1 MTLLQQPPS
10 DENVE
15 EREIQV
21 ELETSFLEYAMS
33 VIVARALPDAR
44 DGLKPVHRR
53 ILWGAHLMNL
63 SPDRSY
69 VKCGRLVGEVM
80 GKYHPHGDVAIYDAL
95 VRMGQPFS
103 LRHPLIDGHGNFGSP
118 ADPPAAMRYTECRLA
133 PLAMVM
139 LAGIDED
146 TVDLVPNYSGE
157 FEEPA
162 VLPARLPNLLVN
174 GAQGI
179 AVGMATNIPP
189 HNLGEVVAAAVHLV
203 DHPNAD
209 SDRLARI
216 VRGPDFPTGGV
227 IVGRDGILDA
237 YRTGRGSV
245 RVRAS
250 ARIEP
255 GRRGDR
261 IVVSELPYQVS
272 VETVAEKIGEIVEGG
287 GLQGVREIIDE
298 SAKGETRFVVELRP
312 GARGEEVLAQ
322 LFKQTTLETNF
333 AVNCVALVSGVPRT
347 LSLRDALV
355 AYLDHQYE
363 VVRRRSDHRLGKARA
378 RAHIVEGRLRVLDV
392 LDAVIAMI
400 RASDDRGHARAQLMA
415 EPFSFTEPQAA
426 DILNMQLGQLTRLSR
441 LELEEEIA
449 ALRLEIGALE
459 EVLTDDTVLRR
470 VVKEELEAV
479 ATEHATPR
487 RTRILESDD
496 ALAAAADLGS
506 LVADAPREVRITATG
521 FVSAVDPVAAG
532 RRRATRTFPDGPT
545 AALLDTTEAA
555 DILVVGRSGTV
566 HRLAVR
572 DVPVHDKP
580 AKGAPVGEPV
590 VAAFAVPHEGAAD
603 DERTLLLAT
612 AQGGVKRVRF
622 AEIGD
627 LARAAS
633 VAALAPGDHLV
644 AAVPLGPGDEHVA
657 LATRGGKVIRFD
669 AEEVRVMG
677 RPAGTIA
684 GLKVLAGDEVIWAGA
699 APAGGSLIGV
709 SATGLA
715 KRTAWDEYPV
725 QGRGGQGVR
734 GYKLGGKAGE
744 TVTAWAGVADDADEL
759 WLASAKGATTSVR
772 AGEVAAA
779 GRDTGGAR
787 LGSAPPGPVVRALV
801 RPAAAAAAPDAP
813 SAPAAPSG
821 GGPAGRPAGSRK
833 PAGADDGSDSRG
845 QPGQLFPDQ
854 E

>member
-1 MTLLQQPPS
+1 MTLIEPPQE
-10 DENVE
+10 DVE

-146 TVDLVPNYSGE
+146 TVDLVANYSGE

-189 HNLGEVVAAAVHLV
+189 HNLAEVVAAAIHLV
-203 DHPNAD
+203 DHPGAD
-209 SDRLARI
+209 SERLARI

-227 IVGRDGILDA
+227 IMGRDGILDA

-322 LFKQTTLETNF
+322 LFKQTSLETNF

-449 ALRLEIGALE
+449 ALRLEIGSLE
-459 EVLTDDTVLRR
+459 EVLTDDAVLRR
-470 VVKEELEAV
+470 VVKEELQAV
-479 ATEHATPR
+479 ATEHATAR

-496 ALAAAADLGS
+496 AVAAAADLGS

-521 FVSAVDPVAAG
+521 HVSAVDPALAG

-545 AALLDTTEAA
+545 VALLDTTEAA

-566 HRLAVR
+566 HRVAVR
-572 DVPVHDKP
+572 DAPVHDKP

-590 VAAFAVPHEGAAD
+590 VAAFAVAHEGGAD
-603 DERTLLLAT
+603 DDRTLFLAT

-627 LARAAS
+627 LSRAAS
-633 VAALAPGDHLV
+633 VVALAAGDHLV
-644 AAVPLGPGDEHVA
+644 AAVPLGGDEHVA
-657 LATRGGKVIRFD
+657 LATKGGKVIRFEVD
-669 AEEVRVMG
+669 EVRVMG

-684 GLKVLAGDEVIWAGA
+684 GLRVLAGDEVNWAGA
-699 APAGGSLIGV
+699 APSGGSLVGV

-734 GYKLGGKAGE
+734 GYKLGGKAGDA
-744 TVTAWAGVADDADEL
+744 VTAWASVTDDADEL
-759 WLASAKGATTSVR
+759 WLGAAKGATASVR
-772 AGEVAAA
+772 AGDVAPA

-787 LGSAPPGPVVRALV
+787 LAGAPPGPVVRALV
-801 RPAAAAAAPDAP
+801 RPAAGPPRAQAPQPGDDAH
-813 SAPAAPSG
+813 A
-821 GGPAGRPAGSRK
+821 RP
-833 PAGADDGSDSRG
+833 G
-845 QPGQLFPDQ
+845 QPGRLFSDP